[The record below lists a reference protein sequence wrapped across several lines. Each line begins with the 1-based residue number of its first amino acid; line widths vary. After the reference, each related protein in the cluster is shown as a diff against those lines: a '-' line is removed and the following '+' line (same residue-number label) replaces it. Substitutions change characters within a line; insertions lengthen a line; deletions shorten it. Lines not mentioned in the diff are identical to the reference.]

1 MKMGIVWEENNR
13 VLFPLIQE
21 AECVGKEMGM
31 QVELFPLKPK
41 EGKLY
46 EKLKKLDAEYL
57 LTFDMAGF
65 ENDTYLEV
73 PMYNLL
79 FAKQIHIL
87 LNNNSKYQ
95 KYLYKNLGLNLFL
108 FMSNTRLLLLYREKY
123 PHLLNLEEMPELETG
138 INLSEELKARNRE
151 ILKVIMERV
160 RFEAETAGH

>member
-13 VLFPLIQE
+13 VLFPVVQE
-21 AECVGKEMGM
+21 AECVGKEMEM
-31 QVELFPLKPK
+31 QVELLPLKPK

-79 FAKQIHIL
+79 YAKQIHIL
-87 LNNNSKYQ
+87 FNNNSKYQ

-108 FMSNTRLLLLYREKY
+108 FMSNARLLLRYREKY

-138 INLSEELKARNRE
+138 INLSEEQEAKNKE
-151 ILKVIMERV
+151 ILKAIIERI

>member
-13 VLFPLIQE
+13 VLFPVVQE

-31 QVELFPLKPK
+31 QVELLPLKPK

-79 FAKQIHIL
+79 YAKQIHIP
-87 LNNNSKYQ
+87 Q
-95 KYLYKNLGLNLFL
+95 D
-108 FMSNTRLLLLYREKY
+108 
-123 PHLLNLEEMPELETG
+123 
-138 INLSEELKARNRE
+138 
-151 ILKVIMERV
+151 V
-160 RFEAETAGH
+160 